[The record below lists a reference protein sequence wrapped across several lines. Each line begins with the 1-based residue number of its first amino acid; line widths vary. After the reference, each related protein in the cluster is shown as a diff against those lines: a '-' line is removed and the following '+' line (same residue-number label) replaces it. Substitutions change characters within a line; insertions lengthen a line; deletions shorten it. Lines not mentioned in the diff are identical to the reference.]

1 MALLEL
7 KKFDWV
13 ATITMNRPEARNAM
27 SRDAFDSYIK
37 KVPIPELEPGSVVIL
52 DNLAT
57 HNSDTAA
64 RRLKTH
70 GCWFLFLPACS
81 PDLNPIEMAFSK
93 LKAHLRRIGARTFD
107 QLIEA
112 IGNICNLFTPDQCR
126 NFFQA
131 AGYAS

>member
-1 MALLEL
+1 MIAGLFCDGIVAPRVISGAL
-7 KKFDWV
+7 D
-13 ATITMNRPEARNAM
+13 
-27 SRDAFDSYIK
+27 RDVFDSCIE
-37 KVPIPELEPGSVVIL
+37 KVPIPELDPGSVVIL

-70 GCWFLFLPACS
+70 GCRFLFLPACS

-93 LKAHLRRIGARTFD
+93 LKTHLRRIGARTFD
-107 QLIEA
+107 HFIEA
-112 IGNICNLFTPDQCR
+112 IGDICDLFTPDQCR